1 MIKAVTET
9 GGGNG
14 LLNNS
19 HWVNLRAI
27 YKFSKP
33 ENDINPDSRSSINP
47 KKNKCTG
54 GNVNWCS
61 HYGEEHGGS
70 LRN

>member
-47 KKNKCTG
+47 KKNK
-54 GNVNWCS
+54 
-61 HYGEEHGGS
+61 
-70 LRN
+70 